1 MAATHRAPKQWCLTK
16 AETVNSYESWR
27 HNIIYTLSLDPNFS
41 TFLDEEFH
49 FMKKTK
55 TTPLRGLNDDG
66 EDVAA
71 DKRLTAVQKNASLEL
86 MLGQIANYCPVISR
100 NTIVKNSTSIND
112 IWQAIRLHYGFQSTG
127 GHILDLSAIR
137 LEADERPEDLY
148 QRIVAFIEDNLLQQ
162 GGGITHHGQA
172 VTDDEELSPTLE
184 NVIVVTW
191 LQLIHPELPRLVRQR
206 YGTELRSRSL
216 ASIKPEIL
224 QALNSLLEELHS
236 AESTRSMRT
245 YSGPQ
250 QKPPRKLPSRTTFK
264 NRYLQEIYYDVS
276 AMVRFHAT

>member
-1 MAATHRAPKQWCLTK
+1 
-16 AETVNSYESWR
+16 
-27 HNIIYTLSLDPNFS
+27 
-41 TFLDEEFH
+41 
-49 FMKKTK
+49 MKKTK
-55 TTPLRGLNDDG
+55 TTPLRGLTDDG

-100 NTIVKNSTSIND
+100 NTVVKNSTSIND

-127 GHILDLSAIR
+127 GHILDLSVIR

-191 LQLIHPELPRLVRQR
+191 LQLIHPELPPLGEAAIRHRAA
-206 YGTELRSRSL
+206 L
-216 ASIKPEIL
+216 AEPRVH
-224 QALNSLLEELHS
+224 QA
-236 AESTRSMRT
+236 
-245 YSGPQ
+245 
-250 QKPPRKLPSRTTFK
+250 
-264 NRYLQEIYYDVS
+264 
-276 AMVRFHAT
+276 